1 MKNKFLK
8 LILLLIIISIYG
20 CMQSSLNV
28 ENKNISAS
36 NGYDNKDHQNLFEA
50 IESYK
55 KNCDIKTQTGCN
67 SYAKINEQK
76 QENFNE
82 KKQDKRS
89 SLETAIANEQDEA
102 KDKSMQA
109 IKQKVNRSWIRLPDS
124 ANLKCTVRVKIASDG
139 TVLDVSIEKS
149 SGDEMFDT
157 SAESA
162 VYNASPLPVPI
173 NKELFDRE
181 FKTLTFVFDPK

>member
-1 MKNKFLK
+1 MKNKFLR

-28 ENKNISAS
+28 ENKNLSAP
-36 NGYDNKDHQNLFEA
+36 NGYDNKGHQNLFEA

-76 QENFNE
+76 QEKFNE

-89 SLETAIANEQDEA
+89 SLETAIAKEQAEE
-102 KDKSMQA
+102 KDKTMQA
-109 IKQKVNRSWIRLPDS
+109 IRQKVNRSWIRSPDS
-124 ANLKCTVRVKIASDG
+124 ENLKCTFRVKLASDG
-139 TVLDVSIEKS
+139 TVLDVSIEIS
-149 SGDEMFDT
+149 SGDEMFDR
-157 SAESA
+157 SAENA
-162 VYNASPLPVPI
+162 VNNASPLPVPQD
-173 NKELFDRE
+173 KELYERE
-181 FKTLTFVFDPK
+181 FKTVTFVFDPK